1 MILSMTG
8 YGRIT
13 FELNGKN
20 TVIELRALNS
30 KVFDMNLRLPN
41 ILRDREMEIRN
52 SISREIVRGKID
64 CTIAYEQFD
73 DQKNGELN
81 TEMIKD
87 YYRQLK
93 QLAAELHA
101 DETKVFEL
109 VFRLPNVITNIK
121 EELTEEQWIQ
131 VEKLLKDACDA
142 VQRFRMSEGVQ
153 LEADLQK
160 RNAII
165 RSVLS
170 EIEAL
175 DPERVVAFK
184 NSMMS
189 DLRASLSAEQVDIN
203 RFEQEVIYYLEK
215 MDITEEI
222 IRLRSH
228 CNYFD
233 EVLQEA
239 VPEKGKKLGFITQEM
254 GREIN
259 TIGSKAYHAEMQKCV
274 VRMKDELEKIKE
286 QLNNVL

>member
-8 YGRIT
+8 YGRVT

-30 KVFDMNLRLPN
+30 KAFDMNLRLPT
-41 ILRDREMEIRN
+41 ILREKEMDIRN
-52 SISREIVRGKID
+52 IISREIVRGKID

-81 TEMIKD
+81 KTIIKD
-87 YYRQLK
+87 YYNQL
-93 QLAAELHA
+93 QMLAREMHA
-101 DETKVFEL
+101 DESKIFEL
-109 VFRLPNVITNIK
+109 IFRLPNVITSTK
-121 EELTEEQWIQ
+121 EELTAEQWKQI
-131 VEKLLKDACDA
+131 EKLVEGVCNA
-142 VQRFRMSEGVQ
+142 VQNFRLMEGEQ
-153 LEADLQK
+153 LKTDLRM
-160 RNAII
+160 RNKLICDILA
-165 RSVLS
+165 
-170 EIEAL
+170 EIEVL
-175 DPERVVAFK
+175 DPERVVNFK
-184 NSMMS
+184 NSLMM
-189 DLRASLSAEQVDIN
+189 DLRSSLAAEQVDQN

-233 EVLQEA
+233 EVLMEP

>member
-1 MILSMTG
+1 MTG
-8 YGRIT
+8 YGRVT

-30 KVFDMNLRLPN
+30 KAFDLNLRIPN
-41 ILRDREMEIRN
+41 ILREHEMDIRN
-52 SISREIVRGKID
+52 IISREVVRGKID
-64 CTIAYEQFD
+64 CIIAYEQFD

-81 TEMIKD
+81 KPIIKD

-93 QLAAELHA
+93 ELANELA
-101 DETKVFEL
+101 TDDSRIFEL
-109 VFRLPNVITNIK
+109 IFRLPNVITTSK
-121 EELTEEQWIQ
+121 EELTNEQWQ
-131 VEKLLKDACDA
+131 H
-142 VQRFRMSEGVQ
+142 VQMLIDNVC
-153 LEADLQK
+153 
-160 RNAII
+160 
-165 RSVLS
+165 RSVQAFRQMEGEQLKS
-170 EIEAL
+170 DLILRNKLINNVLTQIELL
-175 DPERVVAFK
+175 DPERVVNFK
-184 NSMMS
+184 NSLMT
-189 DLRASLSAEQVDIN
+189 DLRASLAADQVDLN

-233 EVLQEA
+233 EVLMEPVA
-239 VPEKGKKLGFITQEM
+239 EKGKKLGFITQEM

-274 VRMKDELEKIKE
+274 VGMKDELEKIKE